1 MFDVYYYK
9 VDHYDYY
16 IGKNQNA
23 NHELV
28 TSEERNEND
37 YWIHASNISSPHG
50 IISNPTNDKL
60 TTKTIKKACMLM
72 KVNNEKL
79 KKIQLVSFD
88 ITRFKHVICT
98 NVPGQVIVKQIVKKI
113 TI

>member
-1 MFDVYYYK
+1 MNIHHYE
-9 VDHYDYY
+9 VDNYSYY

-23 NHELV
+23 NHELI
-28 TSEERNEND
+28 TSKERNEND
-37 YWIHASNISSPHG
+37 YWIHASNTSSPHG

-60 TTKTIKKACMLM
+60 TTKTIKKACMIM

-79 KKIQLVSFD
+79 KKRQLVSFD
-88 ITRFKHVICT
+88 ITRLKHIVCT
-98 NVPGQVIVKQIVKKI
+98 NIPGQVIVNQIIKKI